1 MPVTIDSSNIIIDR
15 GASNVYVD
23 IVKTKGYIKKN
34 NVAICIPELE
44 EEYSYNDG
52 IYNYNIFTYNKDI
65 YPSLNIDNSN
75 LIVHWKFDNHNLFH
89 NYSMNPASINVNLRN
104 ISNIY
109 SNGVIDLNNKYIG
122 VGSLF
127 KSDQNDIYGYNITP
141 ANWMSELLKKEATFT
156 FWIKQTY
163 SSSTNIVQTI
173 FSHDNTFVVK
183 QENGNFRVYMATG
196 NNSYYDNVASFLF
209 TYNTWVH
216 IAIVINLNANTDINN
231 VINIYRNG
239 ELLNSTLNTYVNTYS
254 GIIGTGFPNNNNI
267 FRFLSGSETN
277 LNSGF
282 KGNLDDFRIYN
293 KCLNGSEIYNL
304 YNDYKSTKYNIKFE
318 NDTYCDM
325 LIVAG
330 GGGGSRRMGGGGG
343 AGALIFDNFTFRKN
357 KEYIFKI
364 GKGGL
369 GVDTPGNIGGE
380 ITTSMKTGE
389 NGGDSEIINDDI
401 CIYRAAGGGGGQGG
415 GTLAGQN
422 AASGGSGGGSG
433 GKDYLHGGLLSNN
446 NIVNGNSISVYR
458 NYYDSGDAPKYNSS
472 KVFGNEGG
480 IGNGDN
486 PNGGGGGGGAGSR
499 GFDSFAQNP
508 NNNNIIKGGDGI
520 HSVDNIDFKSFFSIK
535 NTNIGHHYSDKVYFS
550 GGGGG
555 GNWDG
560 SIYYNDGGLG
570 GGGRSG
576 MSSTLRLPNI
586 NGMLNTGG
594 GGGGEGKDEYGGGHG
609 GSGVLILKYKLN
621 KIDSSQEYDAQWKYK
636 RNTSNVYFMGNV
648 GIGTKSNPEY
658 SLNVQGDINITG
670 DLYKNGALIEYPK
683 YLVKT
688 DDIEISPI
696 LDLSLYKDSIDE
708 NFTSTPSILYKYHIL
723 TFEGTSGY
731 TSTTD
736 GNQRTYNINFPEDA
750 VADILIVGGGG
761 AGGKFGGGGGAGAIL
776 FKTGANLNG
785 NVNVKVGRG
794 GVGSSSQNI
803 NGENGKNSSI
813 TISGTEYISVGG
825 GGGGVLKYQN
835 GLKYKYYN
843 QGYFNENVNWFS
855 SYNPVATGY
864 VTDGTNIVTLSGG
877 NITAPDTTPKH
888 EYYSFEWIGFFK
900 ASVTGTYTFYT
911 ESDDASYCWVGPTA
925 ISGFTTGNALV
936 KNGGLHGVIERS
948 GTINLIENTYYPI
961 RYQFGENQYGDDMR
975 ISFAPPGSS
984 RTYNGNG
991 YFYSFLNDEQIQ
1003 SSNGISGGSGGGGA
1017 KLGGVS
1023 NKYTYAGW
1031 ESYGNTG
1038 GNGNNITTENSFQY
1052 SGGGGGAGS
1061 LGYNSTL
1068 TSGGNGGAGK
1078 EFISYFGTNVGHNGW
1093 FAGGGGG
1100 QTYLGN
1106 NNPGY
1111 ANGGY
1116 GLFGGGGIGGFDGT
1130 TDISAGEG
1138 LAGTGGGGGG
1148 GKLDGGTAEDLD
1160 GGDGGSGI
1168 VIIRY
1173 YTIPKL
1179 INNDILTPYGDIYKY
1194 SIISKYK
1201 YLVLTHS
1208 GGTEDQTIYQVN
1220 FPQNTSCDILVVGGG
1235 GAGGRFGGGGG
1246 AGAILFNSGSFL
1258 NGIVNVKVGRGGI
1271 GSSSF
1276 VNGENG
1282 KDSSITINGSEYI
1295 SIGGGG
1301 GGGRIESSPFQG
1313 RSGNNG
1319 GSGGGG
1325 SHSDNITTANAGGIS
1340 TKNTYTGWQSY
1351 GNSGGEGKDGTTGNP
1366 GYLSGG
1372 GGGAGGIGGN
1382 ITSIGGGYGG
1392 AGKEF
1397 ISYFGTNVGHN
1408 GWFAGGGGGNT
1419 SFNAGIPGYPNGG
1432 NGLFGGGGI
1441 GGFDGTPDISGGDGL
1456 PGTGGGGGGSKYND
1470 GTTEDLD
1477 GGDGGSGIVIIRHLS
1492 KYISGVEVLSQWN
1505 YNYIG
1510 NVYNL
1515 GNVGIG
1521 TTNPK
1526 TELDVIG
1533 DITGNTKNF
1542 KINHPLISNK
1552 WLYHGTIEAPRY
1564 ENLYR
1569 GRKIIKNGKGFINID
1584 KECNSTGG
1592 MSVGTFLALN
1602 SNCDLYLQNNT
1613 TYDRVIGYIENGI
1626 IKVQCENINDEIEID
1641 WLVISER
1648 KDGSLINT
1656 PSTNYQGKMICEHKI
1671 EDTLN

>member
-89 NYSMNPASINVNLRN
+89 NYSMKPASINVNMRN

-163 SSSTNIVQTI
+163 SSSTNIDQTI

-183 QENGNFRVYMATG
+183 QEKGNFIVYMETD

-254 GIIGTGFPNNNNI
+254 GIIGTGFPNNNNNNI

-293 KCLNGSEIYNL
+293 KCLSGAEIYDL
-304 YNDYKSTKYNIKFE
+304 YNNYKSTKYNIKFE

-357 KEYIFKI
+357 KEYILKI

-389 NGGDSEIINDDI
+389 NGGDSEIINEDI

-458 NYYDSGDAPKYNSS
+458 NYYDSGDAPRYNSS

-535 NTNIGHHYSDKVYFS
+535 NTNIGHHYRDKVYFS

-586 NGMLNTGG
+586 NGMINTGG

-609 GSGVLILKYKLN
+609 GSGVIILKYKLN

-688 DDIEISPI
+688 DDVEISRI

-750 VADILIVGGGG
+750 VADILIVAGGGG
-761 AGGKFGGGGGAGAIL
+761 GGGSIGGGGGGGSVIYSTGIQIPANTYTIKVGKGGSGGIDSTDGTNGYNSEAFGAIALGGGRGGDYNISGSRASGGSGGGTGGGANIGQGVGIALAGNKTISSSSLLYSNYSYYANDGGNSLWQDGSVNETTGGGGGGAGT
-776 FKTGANLNG
+776 K
-785 NVNVKVGRG
+785 
-794 GVGSSSQNI
+794 GSSF
-803 NGENGKNSSI
+803 NGVSYGGSAVNNDFIGKGGDGIPIGI
-813 TISGTEYISVGG
+813 TGVSVYYGAGG
-825 GGGGVLKYQN
+825 GGGSHKGGLTEWLGKSGGLGGGGN
-835 GLKYKYYN
+835 G
-843 QGYFNENVNWFS
+843 GGEFS
-855 SYNPVATGY
+855 NGTKTSG
-864 VTDGTNIVTLSGG
+864 TDGTG
-877 NITAPDTTPKH
+877 
-888 EYYSFEWIGFFK
+888 
-900 ASVTGTYTFYT
+900 
-911 ESDDASYCWVGPTA
+911 
-925 ISGFTTGNALV
+925 
-936 KNGGLHGVIERS
+936 
-948 GTINLIENTYYPI
+948 
-961 RYQFGENQYGDDMR
+961 YG
-975 ISFAPPGSS
+975 A
-984 RTYNGNG
+984 
-991 YFYSFLNDEQIQ
+991 
-1003 SSNGISGGSGGGGA
+1003 
-1017 KLGGVS
+1017 
-1023 NKYTYAGW
+1023 
-1031 ESYGNTG
+1031 
-1038 GNGNNITTENSFQY
+1038 
-1052 SGGGGGAGS
+1052 GGGGGA
-1061 LGYNSTL
+1061 YTKN
-1068 TSGGNGGAGK
+1068 GGNGG
-1078 EFISYFGTNVGHNGW
+1078 
-1093 FAGGGGG
+1093 
-1100 QTYLGN
+1100 
-1106 NNPGY
+1106 
-1111 ANGGY
+1111 
-1116 GLFGGGGIGGFDGT
+1116 
-1130 TDISAGEG
+1130 
-1138 LAGTGGGGGG
+1138 
-1148 GKLDGGTAEDLD
+1148 
-1160 GGDGGSGI
+1160 SGI
-1168 VIIRY
+1168 IIIRY

-1208 GGTEDQTIYQVN
+1208 GGTEDQTIYQIN

-1235 GAGGRFGGGGG
+1235 GCGADASWTGGGG
-1246 AGAILFNSGSFL
+1246 AGGVIYYRKQLQGTYTIKVGKGGGPQDTTEDQQSTINSG
-1258 NGIVNVKVGRGGI
+1258 K
-1271 GSSSF
+1271 
-1276 VNGENG
+1276 NG
-1282 KDSSITINGSEYI
+1282 KNSEILDSGGNVLFRAIGGSMGTRQVGTGFQIQVFEGGSTGGSGYRDTNPLYSGVGNLSSQNIINGSAV
-1295 SIGGGG
+1295 SI
-1301 GGGRIESSPFQG
+1301 I
-1313 RSGNNG
+1313 
-1319 GSGGGG
+1319 
-1325 SHSDNITTANAGGIS
+1325 NAGGTAS
-1340 TKNTYTGWQSY
+1340 NTDRYNNTPYGVDEY
-1351 GNSGGEGKDGTTGNP
+1351 GNQYGMFGHRGGTYPSGTLHRG
-1366 GYLSGG
+1366 GG
-1372 GGGAGGIGGN
+1372 GGGAGGVGINGDATLTNSSDGGVGKDMS
-1382 ITSIGGGYGG
+1382 SI
-1392 AGKEF
+1392 
-1397 ISYFGTNVGHN
+1397 FGTNVGEN
-1408 GWFAGGGGGNT
+1408 GWFAGGGGG
-1419 SFNAGIPGYPNGG
+1419 SGLYDLGVGG
-1432 NGLFGGGGI
+1432 MGGGG
-1441 GGFDGTPDISGGDGL
+1441 DGKKDVKGEDGMA
-1456 PGTGGGGGGSKYND
+1456 GTGGGGGAYTHD
-1470 GTTEDLD
+1470 AVTTYFT
-1477 GGDGGSGIVIIRHLS
+1477 GGNGGSGIVIIRHLS

-1671 EDTLN
+1671 EDTLI

>member
-89 NYSMNPASINVNLRN
+89 NYSMKPASINVNMRN

-141 ANWMSELLKKEATFT
+141 ANWMSKLLKKEATFT

-163 SSSTNIVQTI
+163 SSSTNIDQTI

-183 QENGNFRVYMATG
+183 QEKGNFIVYMETD

-254 GIIGTGFPNNNNI
+254 GIIGTGFPNNTTKI

-293 KCLNGSEIYNL
+293 KCLSGAEIYDL
-304 YNDYKSTKYNIKFE
+304 YNNYKSTKYNIKFE

-357 KEYIFKI
+357 KEYILKI

-389 NGGDSEIINDDI
+389 NGGDSEIINEDI

-458 NYYDSGDAPKYNSS
+458 NYYDSGDAPRYNSS

-535 NTNIGHHYSDKVYFS
+535 NTNIGHHYRDKVYFS

-586 NGMLNTGG
+586 NGMINTGG

-688 DDIEISPI
+688 DDVEISPI

-723 TFEGTSGY
+723 TFEGSSGY

-761 AGGKFGGGGGAGAIL
+761 GGGVGDGTSCEPGGGGAGGVVYMVEQKLIAG
-776 FKTGANLNG
+776 KY
-785 NVNVKVGRG
+785 NVSVGRG
-794 GVGSSSQNI
+794 GNSNTNGNNSFITDINNNLLKLDNIQLIGKGGGKGATSSSQN
-803 NGENGKNSSI
+803 
-813 TISGTEYISVGG
+813 
-825 GGGGVLKYQN
+825 
-835 GLKYKYYN
+835 
-843 QGYFNENVNWFS
+843 
-855 SYNPVATGY
+855 
-864 VTDGTNIVTLSGG
+864 
-877 NITAPDTTPKH
+877 
-888 EYYSFEWIGFFK
+888 
-900 ASVTGTYTFYT
+900 
-911 ESDDASYCWVGPTA
+911 
-925 ISGFTTGNALV
+925 
-936 KNGGLHGVIERS
+936 
-948 GTINLIENTYYPI
+948 
-961 RYQFGENQYGDDMR
+961 
-975 ISFAPPGSS
+975 GS
-984 RTYNGNG
+984 
-991 YFYSFLNDEQIQ
+991 E
-1003 SSNGISGGSGGGGA
+1003 GGSGGGGGNPRTN
-1017 KLGGVS
+1017 GGLS
-1023 NKYTYAGW
+1023 TQ
-1031 ESYGNTG
+1031 GNTFW
-1038 GNGNNITTENSFQY
+1038 NGTSYIP
-1052 SGGGGGAGS
+1052 G
-1061 LGYNSTL
+1061 GYN
-1068 TSGGNGGAGK
+1068 GGRAPSNSRG
-1078 EFISYFGTNVGHNGW
+1078 
-1093 FAGGGGG
+1093 AGGGGG
-1100 QTYLGN
+1100 GEI
-1106 NNPGY
+1106 GDSK
-1111 ANGGY
+1111 GSGY
-1116 GLFGGGGIGGFDGT
+1116 GGDGVMVNILGYNTYYAGGGHAYPNRTSIRSVGGGGILPGSGVAIGGDGLPNT
-1130 TDISAGEG
+1130 GSGGAGPYG
-1138 LAGTGGGGGG
+1138 CNTNYYG
-1148 GKLDGGTAEDLD
+1148 GK
-1160 GGDGGSGI
+1160 GGSGI

-1340 TKNTYTGWQSY
+1340 TKNTYIGWQSY

-1382 ITSIGGGYGG
+1382 ITTTGGGYGG

-1419 SFNAGIPGYPNGG
+1419 SFNTGIPGYPNGG

-1492 KYISGVEVLSQWN
+1492 KYISGVEFLSQWN

-1569 GRKIIKNGKGFINID
+1569 GRKIIKNGKCFINID

-1671 EDTLN
+1671 DDFLN

>member
-44 EEYSYNDG
+44 EEYSYNDS

-89 NYSMNPASINVNLRN
+89 NYSMKPASINVNQRN

-141 ANWMSELLKKEATFT
+141 ANWMSELLEKEATFT

-163 SSSTNIVQTI
+163 SYSTNIVQTI
-173 FSHDNTFVVK
+173 FSHDSTFAIK
-183 QENGNFRVYMATG
+183 QENGNFRVYIATG
-196 NNSYYDNVASFLF
+196 NYSYYDNVASFLF

-239 ELLNSTLNTYVNTYS
+239 ELLNSTLNTYDNTYS
-254 GIIGTGFPNNNNI
+254 GIIGSGFPNNNNI

-282 KGNLDDFRIYN
+282 KGNIDDFRIYN
-293 KCLNGSEIYNL
+293 KCLSGAEIYDL
-304 YNDYKSTKYNIKFE
+304 YNNYKSTKYNIKFE

-357 KEYIFKI
+357 KEYILKI

-389 NGGDSEIINDDI
+389 NGGDSEIINEDI

-415 GTLAGQN
+415 GTLSGQN

-486 PNGGGGGGGAGSR
+486 PRGGGGGGGAGSR
-499 GFDSFAQNP
+499 GFDSFDLNP

-535 NTNIGHHYSDKVYFS
+535 NTNIGHHYRDKVYFS

-609 GSGVLILKYKLN
+609 GSGVIILKYKLN

-648 GIGTKSNPEY
+648 GIGTKSNPDY

-688 DDIEISPI
+688 DDVEISPI

-723 TFEGTSGY
+723 TYEGTSGY

-736 GNQRTYNINFPEDA
+736 GNQRTYNIDFPENV
-750 VADILIVGGGG
+750 VADILV
-761 AGGKFGGGGGAGAIL
+761 
-776 FKTGANLNG
+776 
-785 NVNVKVGRG
+785 
-794 GVGSSSQNI
+794 
-803 NGENGKNSSI
+803 
-813 TISGTEYISVGG
+813 VGG
-825 GGGGVLKYQN
+825 GGGGGDTY
-835 GLKYKYYN
+835 
-843 QGYFNENVNWFS
+843 
-855 SYNPVATGY
+855 
-864 VTDGTNIVTLSGG
+864 SGG
-877 NITAPDTTPKH
+877 GGG
-888 EYYSFEWIGFFK
+888 S
-900 ASVTGTYTFYT
+900 
-911 ESDDASYCWVGPTA
+911 
-925 ISGFTTGNALV
+925 
-936 KNGGLHGVIERS
+936 GGLIYKQKLSFNAGDYQVKVGKGGLGKLYSQSVSQSFNNGSDS
-948 GTINLIENTYYPI
+948 GIYNSNNEIIYLAKGGGAGGDQNIN
-961 RYQFGENQYGDDMR
+961 
-975 ISFAPPGSS
+975 GS
-984 RTYNGNG
+984 
-991 YFYSFLNDEQIQ
+991 D
-1003 SSNGISGGSGGGGA
+1003 GGSGGGGGCGFNTTAGVGGNPVLTGIYTGSVGYKGGDGNNYA
-1017 KLGGVS
+1017 KGGGGGGSGGEGQSATGTNFNVGVS
-1023 NKYTYAGW
+1023 GGGGLASIINITGTEQAYAGGGGGGTW
-1031 ESYGNTG
+1031 QVPAGQGGGATINGNFIKVGGDGSQGSGNG
-1038 GNGNNITTENSFQY
+1038 GNAVQQTG
-1052 SGGGGGAGS
+1052 SGGGGGATGS
-1061 LGYNSTL
+1061 ND
-1068 TSGGNGGAGK
+1068 N
-1078 EFISYFGTNVGHNGW
+1078 
-1093 FAGGGGG
+1093 
-1100 QTYLGN
+1100 
-1106 NNPGY
+1106 
-1111 ANGGY
+1111 
-1116 GLFGGGGIGGFDGT
+1116 
-1130 TDISAGEG
+1130 
-1138 LAGTGGGGGG
+1138 
-1148 GKLDGGTAEDLD
+1148 

-1173 YTIPKL
+1173 KTQYQT
-1179 INNDILTPYGDIYKY
+1179 T
-1194 SIISKYK
+1194 
-1201 YLVLTHS
+1201 THAAQWTYHS
-1208 GGTEDQTIYQVN
+1208 AN
-1220 FPQNTSCDILVVGGG
+1220 PNTHH
-1235 GAGGRFGGGGG
+1235 
-1246 AGAILFNSGSFL
+1246 
-1258 NGIVNVKVGRGGI
+1258 
-1271 GSSSF
+1271 
-1276 VNGENG
+1276 
-1282 KDSSITINGSEYI
+1282 Y
-1295 SIGGGG
+1295 
-1301 GGGRIESSPFQG
+1301 
-1313 RSGNNG
+1313 
-1319 GSGGGG
+1319 
-1325 SHSDNITTANAGGIS
+1325 
-1340 TKNTYTGWQSY
+1340 
-1351 GNSGGEGKDGTTGNP
+1351 
-1366 GYLSGG
+1366 
-1372 GGGAGGIGGN
+1372 
-1382 ITSIGGGYGG
+1382 
-1392 AGKEF
+1392 
-1397 ISYFGTNVGHN
+1397 
-1408 GWFAGGGGGNT
+1408 
-1419 SFNAGIPGYPNGG
+1419 
-1432 NGLFGGGGI
+1432 
-1441 GGFDGTPDISGGDGL
+1441 
-1456 PGTGGGGGGSKYND
+1456 
-1470 GTTEDLD
+1470 
-1477 GGDGGSGIVIIRHLS
+1477 
-1492 KYISGVEVLSQWN
+1492 
-1505 YNYIG
+1505 
-1510 NVYNL
+1510 

-1521 TTNPK
+1521 TTPSATQKLLVNGDMNVTGNYKQNDNTIGNWYKNGTSIYRTSGNVGIGNTDPQYSLHVHGGVYAGEGGTTGDGTTVWTSTSDSRMK
-1526 TELDVIG
+1526 DNIFKASYKECYDIFKKIELYRYNFKPGYVNSNDRNQLGFIAQEVQQQIPNSVEPRSIILSSGVYIRDILTLNVTQINYILYGTFKYLIAELD
-1533 DITGNTKNF
+1533 
-1542 KINHPLISNK
+1542 
-1552 WLYHGTIEAPRY
+1552 
-1564 ENLYR
+1564 
-1569 GRKIIKNGKGFINID
+1569 IIKTHLESQEEAGQT
-1584 KECNSTGG
+1584 E
-1592 MSVGTFLALN
+1592 
-1602 SNCDLYLQNNT
+1602 
-1613 TYDRVIGYIENGI
+1613 
-1626 IKVQCENINDEIEID
+1626 
-1641 WLVISER
+1641 
-1648 KDGSLINT
+1648 
-1656 PSTNYQGKMICEHKI
+1656 
-1671 EDTLN
+1671 

>member
-44 EEYSYNDG
+44 EEHSYNDS

-89 NYSMNPASINVNLRN
+89 NYSMNPASINVNQRN

-141 ANWMSELLKKEATFT
+141 ANWMSELLEKEATFT

-163 SSSTNIVQTI
+163 SYSTNIVQTI
-173 FSHDNTFVVK
+173 FSHDSTFAIK
-183 QENGNFRVYMATG
+183 QENGNFRVYIATG
-196 NNSYYDNVASFLF
+196 NYSYYDNVASFLF

-216 IAIVINLNANTDINN
+216 IAIVINLNANTNINN

-254 GIIGTGFPNNNNI
+254 GIIGSGFPNNNNI

-282 KGNLDDFRIYN
+282 KGNIDDFRIYN
-293 KCLNGSEIYNL
+293 KCLSGAEIYDL
-304 YNDYKSTKYNIKFE
+304 YNNYKSTKYNIKFE

-357 KEYIFKI
+357 KEYILKI

-380 ITTSMKTGE
+380 ITTSIKTGE
-389 NGGDSEIINDDI
+389 NGGDSEIINEDI

-415 GTLAGQN
+415 GTLSGQN

-486 PNGGGGGGGAGSR
+486 PRGGGGGGGAGSR
-499 GFDSFAQNP
+499 GFDSFDLNP

-535 NTNIGHHYSDKVYFS
+535 NTNIGHHYRDKVYFS

-609 GSGVLILKYKLN
+609 GSGVIILKYKLN

-648 GIGTKSNPEY
+648 GIGTKSNPDY

-688 DDIEISPI
+688 DDVEISPI

-723 TFEGTSGY
+723 TYEGTSGY

-736 GNQRTYNINFPEDA
+736 GNQRTYNIDFPENV
-750 VADILIVGGGG
+750 VADILVVGGGG
-761 AGGKFGGGGGAGAIL
+761 AGGKRHGGGGGAGTLIYH
-776 FKTGANLNG
+776 KGITLNG
-785 NVNVKVGRG
+785 DYTIKVGKG
-794 GVGSSSQNI
+794 G
-803 NGENGKNSSI
+803 NGMGTSPAHAYNGATDGQYSEFVKQD
-813 TISGTEYISVGG
+813 GTQRYLAVGG
-825 GGGGVLKYQN
+825 GRGTSSGYSYATTNGG
-835 GLKYKYYN
+835 
-843 QGYFNENVNWFS
+843 QGYLNTS
-855 SYNPVATGY
+855 L
-864 VTDGTNIVTLSGG
+864 TLSSG
-877 NITAPDTTPKH
+877 N
-888 EYYSFEWIGFFK
+888 YF
-900 ASVTGTYTFYT
+900 
-911 ESDDASYCWVGPTA
+911 
-925 ISGFTTGNALV
+925 
-936 KNGGLHGVIERS
+936 
-948 GTINLIENTYYPI
+948 
-961 RYQFGENQYGDDMR
+961 
-975 ISFAPPGSS
+975 
-984 RTYNGNG
+984 NGNQV
-991 YFYSFLNDEQIQ
+991 S
-1003 SSNGISGGSGGGGA
+1003 
-1017 KLGGVS
+1017 VS
-1023 NKYTYAGW
+1023 NQQYV
-1031 ESYGNTG
+1031 NTG
-1038 GNGNNITTENSFQY
+1038 LTYPEGCRGNMGGIQITNY
-1052 SGGGGGAGS
+1052 RGGGGGGAGIVGMNHDAETTPDD
-1061 LGYNSTL
+1061 GY
-1068 TSGGNGGAGK
+1068 GGNGIDIDITGK
-1078 EFISYFGTNVGHNGW
+1078 SVIY
-1093 FAGGGGG
+1093 AGGGGG
-1100 QTYLGN
+1100 ADFNGSVAQVYDPNKPTIELRG
-1106 NNPGY
+1106 G
-1111 ANGGY
+1111 GGY
-1116 GLFGGGGIGGFDGT
+1116 GSDTG
-1130 TDISAGEG
+1130 SAQNG
-1138 LAGTGGGGGG
+1138 LNGTGGGGGG
-1148 GKLDGGTAEDLD
+1148 QGNDSNFSSGN
-1160 GGDGGSGI
+1160 GGSGI

-1208 GGTEDQTIYQVN
+1208 GGTEDKTIYQVN
-1220 FPQNTSCDILVVGGG
+1220 FPENTICDVLIVGGGGCGADASWTGGG
-1235 GAGGRFGGGGG
+1235 GAGGLIYYRKQLQGTYTIKVGKGGGPQDTTEDQQSTFNSSKNGKNSEILDSEGNVLFRAIGGSMGTRQVDTGVQQQVFEGGSTGGSGYRNTYPLYSGVGNLSSQNIINGSNVSIINAGGTESNTDRYDNTSYGVDEYGNQYGMFGHRGGSYPSGTLHRGCGGGG
-1246 AGAILFNSGSFL
+1246 AGD
-1258 NGIVNVKVGRGGI
+1258 VG
-1271 GSSSF
+1271 
-1276 VNGENG
+1276 
-1282 KDSSITINGSEYI
+1282 INGDASLTN
-1295 SIGGGG
+1295 
-1301 GGGRIESSPFQG
+1301 SS
-1313 RSGNNG
+1313 
-1319 GSGGGG
+1319 
-1325 SHSDNITTANAGGIS
+1325 D
-1340 TKNTYTGWQSY
+1340 
-1351 GNSGGEGKDGTTGNP
+1351 
-1366 GYLSGG
+1366 
-1372 GGGAGGIGGN
+1372 
-1382 ITSIGGGYGG
+1382 GG
-1392 AGKEF
+1392 AGKDMSS
-1397 ISYFGTNVGHN
+1397 IFGTNVGEN
-1408 GWFAGGGGGNT
+1408 GWFAGGGGG
-1419 SFNAGIPGYPNGG
+1419 SGLYDLGVGG
-1432 NGLFGGGGI
+1432 MGGGG
-1441 GGFDGTPDISGGDGL
+1441 DGKKDVKGEDGMA
-1456 PGTGGGGGGSKYND
+1456 GTGGGGGAYTHD
-1470 GTTEDLD
+1470 AVTTYFT
-1477 GGDGGSGIVIIRHLS
+1477 GGNGGSGIVIIRHLS
-1492 KYISGVEVLSQWN
+1492 KYISGVEFLSQWN

-1569 GRKIIKNGKGFINID
+1569 GRKIIKNGKCFINID